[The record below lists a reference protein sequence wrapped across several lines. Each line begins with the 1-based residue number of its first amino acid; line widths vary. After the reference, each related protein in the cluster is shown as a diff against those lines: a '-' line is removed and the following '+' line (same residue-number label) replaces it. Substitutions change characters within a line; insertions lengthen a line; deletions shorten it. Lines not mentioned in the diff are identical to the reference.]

1 MAQNNPLQFQFNVK
15 TINYINIFFGVELIL
30 KIIADGFYI
39 AKHSFL
45 RNPLNI
51 YDSIIILHDLIYY
64 NFSIKNEIW
73 LFPLRCISTF
83 LKLKILGLQKIL
95 LSIFLSLK
103 LTGQVFFVVLLFC
116 YIYSLFGLYLFSG
129 LFKKT
134 CFSPLTGFKSADGSM
149 CGNLACAEGY
159 VCGKLIASQYDESNF
174 DNLLFSFMMI
184 LRILTLDSWN
194 SVQNLCQQTFTNY
207 IWVYFFSFIFFGNY
221 FLINIFLAVEKI
233 NYTKMLE
240 QTENSKQIFQNERDK
255 EYNLKEFKILKS
267 DSPESVS
274 GQNDKERPHRFETI
288 VPSSFGTKKSNKMI
302 HVSRLNVGSHPNS
315 KEFATKISRKEF
327 LFKKVSQ
334 RSQKINEISSSEN
347 SKPSTKLYDFEKNV
361 ITLEKTP
368 TSNALKHKKKGMIM
382 LKKTIKCLQICCLKI
397 INPLIDIITLNESE
411 FLDAKNLTVFV
422 MKNKKFYGNS
432 TEDVL
437 PLK

>member
-1 MAQNNPLQFQFNVK
+1 
-15 TINYINIFFGVELIL
+15 
-30 KIIADGFYI
+30 
-39 AKHSFL
+39 
-45 RNPLNI
+45 
-51 YDSIIILHDLIYY
+51 
-64 NFSIKNEIW
+64 
-73 LFPLRCISTF
+73 
-83 LKLKILGLQKIL
+83 
-95 LSIFLSLK
+95 
-103 LTGQVFFVVLLFC
+103 
-116 YIYSLFGLYLFSG
+116 
-129 LFKKT
+129 
-134 CFSPLTGFKSADGSM
+134 
-149 CGNLACAEGY
+149 
-159 VCGKLIASQYDESNF
+159 
-174 DNLLFSFMMI
+174 
-184 LRILTLDSWN
+184 
-194 SVQNLCQQTFTNY
+194 
-207 IWVYFFSFIFFGNY
+207 
-221 FLINIFLAVEKI
+221 
-233 NYTKMLE
+233 MLE